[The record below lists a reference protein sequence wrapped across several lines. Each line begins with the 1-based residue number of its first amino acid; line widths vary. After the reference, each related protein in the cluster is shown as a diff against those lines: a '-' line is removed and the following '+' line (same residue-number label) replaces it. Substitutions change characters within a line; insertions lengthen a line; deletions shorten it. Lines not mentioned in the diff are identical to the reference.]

1 MKLRNQVKENRI
13 FWAGTSPMQEQY
25 DTLWRLVPSQGEVIL
40 ENKELQKSVE
50 AFRNITRIYYDV
62 YNNGGC
68 NVAENRWEEWVIAPY
83 YQPFFE
89 NVQEIVKHIDV
100 KDTVIEL
107 CCRNYMSQ
115 KMLEQLEQIA
125 NRIVRNAWD
134 IFVETSI
141 NNQKQINN

>member
-1 MKLRNQVKENRI
+1 MKLRNQVKENKI
-13 FWAGTSPMQEQY
+13 FWAGKSPMQEQY
-25 DTLWRLVPSQGEVIL
+25 DTLWRLVPAQGEVIL

-68 NVAENRWEEWVIAPY
+68 NVAENRWEEWAIAPY
-83 YQPFFE
+83 YQPFIE
-89 NVQEIVKHIDV
+89 NVQEIVEHIDV
-100 KDTVIEL
+100 KDRVIEL

-115 KMLEQLEQIA
+115 KMLERLEQIA
-125 NRIVRNAWD
+125 NRIVRNAWE